1 MNTLSS
7 YVRQGLLIA
16 ISALVALQGIDAQR
30 FISIEKELIEMTEE
44 VYVEVS
50 IAESKKTNLS
60 KIKRP
65 FNGFLH
71 CKTAIAEFVKDT
83 SSESPLQHL
92 PKLHLRNRVFLI

>member
-1 MNTLSS
+1 MESNRSIPSL
-7 YVRQGLLIA
+7 QPGDLIYITSPA
-16 ISALVALQGIDAQR
+16 K
-30 FISIEKELIEMTEE
+30 SIEKELIEMTEE